1 MSVVDLKNCTFS
13 ILDGLAGTA
22 VGPVTPVP
30 MMGDTTLATLTSIVL
45 NTKVTT
51 LIPVGARF
59 TIAGETVVNGVAPV
73 HTVVTRTPATMGP
86 TTSITFSPALG
97 AGTYAASA
105 VITFQSNKID
115 VKIGTGNLTY
125 SEKKTIQYIL
135 DRGQLSDV
143 REGDQVPMDVTMDAV
158 FEHVISGTGEA
169 ITPVE
174 AVKGSG
180 TASEFV
186 SSATDKCEPFSV
198 DLQVLNAL
206 NCGTTQSENFLFPDF
221 RYDQIDYDF
230 NKGTISFK
238 GKCNATE
245 PVITRV

>member
-30 MMGDTTLATLTSIVL
+30 MMGDTTLATLTSVAL

-51 LIPVGARF
+51 LIPLGARF
-59 TIAGETVVNGVAPV
+59 TIAGETDTTVV
-73 HTVVTRTPATMGP
+73 HTVTARTPTTMGP
-86 TTSITFSPALG
+86 TTSITFTPALG

-125 SEKKTIQYIL
+125 SEKKNIEYIL

-158 FEHVISGTGEA
+158 FEHVMSGTGES

-174 AVKGSG
+174 AIKGIG
-180 TASEFV
+180 AASEFV

-221 RYDQIDYDF
+221 RYDQIDFDF

>member
-30 MMGDTTLATLTSIVL
+30 MMGDTTLATLTSIAL

-59 TIAGETVVNGVAPV
+59 KIAGETDTTVI
-73 HTVVTRTPATMGP
+73 HTVTARTPATMGP

-125 SEKKTIQYIL
+125 SEKKNIEYIL

-158 FEHVISGTGEA
+158 FEHVVSGTGES

-174 AVKGSG
+174 AIKGTG
-180 TASEFV
+180 GASEFV
-186 SSATDKCEPFSV
+186 SSATDKCEPFAV

-221 RYDQIDYDF
+221 RHDQIDFDF
-230 NKGTISFK
+230 SKGTISFK